1 MTLGELIKQ
10 GETAVAV
17 MTRGDYLVI
26 DDSRSSGRT
35 GIWVVDRTRVENT
48 NKVVVYL
55 RSGGRNTVL
64 LGDVTD
70 VVRDTTS
77 PERFWIHFNNLI
89 NKGETS
95 FNWSEFAETGSR
107 PVRYWPPT

>member
-1 MTLGELIKQ
+1 MKLRELIRK

-17 MTRGDYLVI
+17 MTRGDYL
-26 DDSRSSGRT
+26 DLDYSKSCGRT

-55 RSGGRNTVL
+55 RSGGRNNIL
-64 LGDVTD
+64 MGDIMNVFPDATEPD
-70 VVRDTTS
+70 
-77 PERFWIHFNNLI
+77 RFWIHFNNLV
-89 NKGETS
+89 NKGYTP

-107 PVRYWPPT
+107 PVRYWPPA